1 MHSGKKWRSALW
13 LNAMHSSKKW
23 WLREFVPP
31 YILRLNP
38 DYVAAR
44 LLRSLRSNKNMFS
57 VFKRWPRIS
66 KVVLKSILLTFNLVY
81 CRFKFDR
88 YSYNSCTQPSKRQPH
103 KHSSRNSDER
113 GRIPRAFKDV
123 LTHLKI
129 MRFGVVFGVRGRIRI
144 NLKGTCLERNWRV
157 AWYIK

>member
-1 MHSGKKWRSALW
+1 
-13 LNAMHSSKKW
+13 MHSSKKW

-31 YILRLNP
+31 YIFRLNP

-44 LLRSLRSNKNMFS
+44 LPRSLRSNKNMFS

-129 MRFGVVFGVRGRIRI
+129 MPFGVVFGVRGRIRI

>member
-1 MHSGKKWRSALW
+1 MQCILVKSDWI
-13 LNAMHSSKKW
+13 
-23 WLREFVPP
+23 REFVPP
-31 YILRLNP
+31 YIFLLNP

-44 LLRSLRSNKNMFS
+44 SLRSLRSNKNMFS
-57 VFKRWPRIS
+57 VFKKWPRIS
-66 KVVLKSILLTFNLVY
+66 EVVLKSILLTVNLVY
-81 CRFKFDR
+81 CRFKFNR

-129 MRFGVVFGVRGRIRI
+129 MPFGVVFGVRAYTHQSQR
-144 NLKGTCLERNWRV
+144 NLPGPGC
-157 AWYIK
+157 IKPALKCPLK

>member
-1 MHSGKKWRSALW
+1 MQCILVKSDDFE
-13 LNAMHSSKKW
+13 N
-23 WLREFVPP
+23 FVPP
-31 YILRLNP
+31 YIFRLNP

-44 LLRSLRSNKNMFS
+44 LLRSLRSNKKMFS
-57 VFKRWPRIS
+57 VFK
-66 KVVLKSILLTFNLVY
+66 KVILKSILLTVNLVY
-81 CRFKFDR
+81 CRFKFNR

-103 KHSSRNSDER
+103 KHSSRNSNER

-129 MRFGVVFGVRGRIRI
+129 MPFGVVFWVRGRIRI

>member
-1 MHSGKKWRSALW
+1 MLLLACLARSAVIKICSVCLKGD
-13 LNAMHSSKKW
+13 L
-23 WLREFVPP
+23 EF
-31 YILRLNP
+31 L
-38 DYVAAR
+38 
-44 LLRSLRSNKNMFS
+44 
-57 VFKRWPRIS
+57 
-66 KVVLKSILLTFNLVY
+66 VVLKSILLTFNLVY

-144 NLKGTCLERNWRV
+144 NLKGTCLERN
-157 AWYIK
+157 